1 MVRNLQ
7 FQLMVVFVF
16 LSLFLFGQ
24 DKLLTLKDCVYM
36 NPSVLPKTMNQ
47 LQWMG
52 EGNDFVFVRN
62 DTLIKGIVATGDR
75 LPLTNLDDL
84 NAGMADLEIDSLKKF
99 PSISFVEDFKFK
111 FMEKNKLF
119 MYDIVS
125 KNLTFVN
132 YYYEGGENIDVFN
145 ETLAIAYTLENDL
158 FIALNS
164 EQIQVTKNDSAGIL
178 NGQIV
183 HRNEFGINKGTFWS
197 PNGTLSCF
205 LSKG

>member
-7 FQLMVVFVF
+7 FQLMVVFVH

-36 NPSVLPKTMNQ
+36 NPSVLPKNMNQ

-62 DTLIKGIVATGDR
+62 DTLIKGIVATGER

-84 NAGMADLEIDSLKKF
+84 NAGMADLELDSLKRF

-111 FMEKNKLF
+111 FLEKNKLF
-119 MYDIVS
+119 LYDIVS

-132 YYYEGGENIDVFN
+132 YYYEGGENLNVFD
-145 ETLAIAYTLENDL
+145 ETLAIGLYLR
-158 FIALNS
+158 
-164 EQIQVTKNDSAGIL
+164 K
-178 NGQIV
+178 
-183 HRNEFGINKGTFWS
+183 
-197 PNGTLSCF
+197 
-205 LSKG
+205 

>member
-1 MVRNLQ
+1 MVKTNMKFKINNNNMVRNLQ

-75 LPLTNLDDL
+75 L
-84 NAGMADLEIDSLKKF
+84 
-99 PSISFVEDFKFK
+99 
-111 FMEKNKLF
+111 
-119 MYDIVS
+119 
-125 KNLTFVN
+125 
-132 YYYEGGENIDVFN
+132 
-145 ETLAIAYTLENDL
+145 
-158 FIALNS
+158 
-164 EQIQVTKNDSAGIL
+164 
-178 NGQIV
+178 
-183 HRNEFGINKGTFWS
+183 
-197 PNGTLSCF
+197 
-205 LSKG
+205 